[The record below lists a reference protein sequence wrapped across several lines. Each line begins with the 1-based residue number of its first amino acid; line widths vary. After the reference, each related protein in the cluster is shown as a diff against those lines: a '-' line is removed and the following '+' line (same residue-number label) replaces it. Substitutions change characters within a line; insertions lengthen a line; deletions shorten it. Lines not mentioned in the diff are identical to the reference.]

1 MVVMVMVM
9 VMVVVMLMVVMLM
22 LMLIVVMVVQMVVGL
37 VVMILVINSL
47 PVLRSATVSSARPSA
62 VGGEAGRPSSFCKIV
77 TAFHSSVV
85 SMSVASSGPGSNG
98 ISSS

>member
-1 MVVMVMVM
+1 MVVVMVMVVMVMAMLIM
-9 VMVVVMLMVVMLM
+9 VM
-22 LMLIVVMVVQMVVGL
+22 VVMVVQMVVVL
-37 VVMILVINSL
+37 VVMILAIHSL

-62 VGGEAGRPSSFCKIV
+62 VGGEAGRPSSFCRIV